1 MTGAQCVNVHG
12 QGSCF
17 FASFA
22 FLHTSLAPKFKLMH
36 GLAPPKLPT
45 AAHSVHIALDER
57 RARSPSYLAIVQT
70 SHAERHR
77 MGQLQELEQRIS
89 AAFARI
95 SAGVV
100 TLSAPEPAPAV
111 ATPDADDL
119 THLTNALDEERMAN
133 AQLHERLRH
142 LQEQAASAAAA
153 HAAEVDTLTRHLDAQ
168 GLDTQRLS
176 STVAQLR
183 EDLRRLRE
191 AAEQG
196 IVDPALINRAMMAE
210 LEALR
215 TTRAAESTEM
225 ADILSALGHVL
236 DAEEARPHA

>member
-1 MTGAQCVNVHG
+1 MFTSGFLFWPKGA
-12 QGSCF
+12 S
-17 FASFA
+17 
-22 FLHTSLAPKFKLMH
+22 LHTSPMRKFKLATT
-36 GLAPPKLPT
+36 LAPAKPPSAADIPKIT
-45 AAHSVHIALDER
+45 LDEGGV
-57 RARSPSYLAIVQT
+57 RSPSYGPIVQKG
-70 SHAERHR
+70 HR
-77 MGQLQELEQRIS
+77 MGQIDELEQRIS
-89 AAFARI
+89 VAFARI

-100 TLSAPEPAPAV
+100 SLAAQTAAPAPEPA
-111 ATPDADDL
+111 TPDLFAAEPAATDDAELLRL
-119 THLTNALDEERMAN
+119 TEALDEERMAN
-133 AQLHERLRH
+133 AQLNERLRH
-142 LQEQAASAAAA
+142 LQDQTAATAATQQAQ
-153 HAAEVDTLTRHLDAQ
+153 VDSLTRQLDAQ
-168 GLDTQRLS
+168 GLDVQRLS

-196 IVDPALINRAMMAE
+196 IVDPQLINRAMMAE